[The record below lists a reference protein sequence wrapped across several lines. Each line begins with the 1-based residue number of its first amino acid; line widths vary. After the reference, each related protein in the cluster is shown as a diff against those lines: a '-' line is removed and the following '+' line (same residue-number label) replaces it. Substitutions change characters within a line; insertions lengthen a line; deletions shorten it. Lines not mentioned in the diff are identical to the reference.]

1 MSNAKASSN
10 PFQLFRR
17 RLVLLM
23 GSMDLAITLLLALA
37 VASVIGTL
45 LQQNQP
51 YADYVIKFG
60 PFWFEV
66 FEAAGL
72 YDVYSALWFLIVL
85 TLLVLSTTVCVTRN
99 APSMIKDMWNLRTHV
114 REKSLRVM
122 HHNTQW
128 PVKLP
133 SEEVALALEKGLIE
147 EGFRVRRTVKD
158 EGLLLSAMRGGL
170 NRLGYLF
177 THIAIIVICIGGL
190 LDSNLRVKF
199 AEWQGDLKVET
210 RDLATNDVPKESR
223 LPVGNQAFRGSIQ
236 IPEGRTANVVFF
248 SVTRWLFSTGITI
261 CIKSGRF
268 SNRALCNWSAEVIR
282 NRSDFV

>member
-177 THIAIIVICIGGL
+177 THIAILSLIHI
-190 LDSNLRVKF
+190 
-199 AEWQGDLKVET
+199 
-210 RDLATNDVPKESR
+210 
-223 LPVGNQAFRGSIQ
+223 
-236 IPEGRTANVVFF
+236 
-248 SVTRWLFSTGITI
+248 
-261 CIKSGRF
+261 
-268 SNRALCNWSAEVIR
+268 
-282 NRSDFV
+282 

>member
-99 APSMIKDMWNLRTHV
+99 APSMIKDCLLYT
-114 REKSLRVM
+114 SD
-122 HHNTQW
+122 
-128 PVKLP
+128 
-133 SEEVALALEKGLIE
+133 AA
-147 EGFRVRRTVKD
+147 D
-158 EGLLLSAMRGGL
+158 E
-170 NRLGYLF
+170 
-177 THIAIIVICIGGL
+177 
-190 LDSNLRVKF
+190 
-199 AEWQGDLKVET
+199 
-210 RDLATNDVPKESR
+210 
-223 LPVGNQAFRGSIQ
+223 
-236 IPEGRTANVVFF
+236 
-248 SVTRWLFSTGITI
+248 
-261 CIKSGRF
+261 
-268 SNRALCNWSAEVIR
+268 
-282 NRSDFV
+282 